1 MTFFL
6 FWIAAATFIYTWI
19 FNNTKGSVLMAIL
32 THASMDAF
40 SNAILWPLFP
50 AAAKLTDYRFL
61 YGYLGLII
69 GFGVTALSLIFC
81 TRGRLGYQHY
91 RPEKGR

>member
-6 FWIAAATFIYTWI
+6 FWITAATFIYTWI

-40 SNAILWPLFP
+40 PNAIL
-50 AAAKLTDYRFL
+50 
-61 YGYLGLII
+61 
-69 GFGVTALSLIFC
+69 
-81 TRGRLGYQHY
+81 
-91 RPEKGR
+91 